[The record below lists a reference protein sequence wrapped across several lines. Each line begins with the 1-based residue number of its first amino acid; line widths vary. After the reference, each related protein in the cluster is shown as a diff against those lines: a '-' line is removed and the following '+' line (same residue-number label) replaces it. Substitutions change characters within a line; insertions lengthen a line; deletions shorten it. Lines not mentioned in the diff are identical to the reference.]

1 MGLRSKLKKLAKK
14 LTPKPLRRI
23 AGQAFDTMFDPK
35 AAFKTAKKQTKSTIR
50 APGKWMK
57 PKMPEAPAVIEQPDE
72 EELRRSNAR
81 RLAGRRGARSNSVL
95 SDNTLG

>member
-1 MGLRSKLKKLAKK
+1 MGLRKALKRAVKK

-23 AGQAFDTMFDPK
+23 TGQVFDTMFDPK
-35 AAFKTAKKQTKSTIR
+35 ASFKTAKKQTKSTIR

-72 EELRRSNAR
+72 EELRKANAR

-95 SDNTLG
+95 SSTLG